1 MIRKMKLGLVTSIA
15 YSPKIK
21 KNIALGY
28 IKRSL
33 AVQGTK
39 VIARNGTKSVE
50 VTVHELPFN
59 K

>member
-1 MIRKMKLGLVTSIA
+1 MA

-28 IKRSL
+28 LKRSL

-39 VIARNGTKSVE
+39 VIAQNETKSME
-50 VTVHELPFN
+50 VMVNEIPF
-59 K
+59 KK